1 MGGSC
6 ISFEKEGKRKI
17 TLTLNLRQLLFPTK
31 ITKCHESIFL
41 CLFVIFVGFLKL
53 LIELKMHMFSKI
65 LRPLTDLV
73 RHILSKPNE
82 RGELTSD
89 LFRFKIRAKTRQLI
103 KDHSGF
109 LLDIGCGDG
118 LLHEGLMTKQNKLGY
133 IGIDTEHEILKIAKE
148 RFHKKKQNRLG
159 LLKAHAQNLPFLDKT
174 INIAICI
181 NTFYNF
187 HTKGDVVNTLN
198 EMERV
203 CKRDGFIIFDVRN
216 KINPFV
222 YLRFKFVW
230 IYDTHVTLNAYSL
243 KELTTALTS
252 KGLVVKET
260 IPIGFPITMFAPII
274 LVKVGHQ

>member
-1 MGGSC
+1 
-6 ISFEKEGKRKI
+6 
-17 TLTLNLRQLLFPTK
+17 
-31 ITKCHESIFL
+31 
-41 CLFVIFVGFLKL
+41 
-53 LIELKMHMFSKI
+53 MFSII

-73 RHILSKPNE
+73 RHILSKPDE
-82 RGELTSD
+82 RGNLTSD

-103 KDHSGF
+103 NDHDGV

-118 LLHEGLMTKQNKLGY
+118 LLYENIMTKQNNLKY
-133 IGIDTEHEILKIAKE
+133 IGIDTEREMLKIAKKS
-148 RFHKKKQNRLG
+148 FQKKKQNRLNF
-159 LLKAHAQNLPFLDKT
+159 LKAYAQSLPFLDKT
-174 INIAICI
+174 IDIAICI

-187 HTKGDVVNTLN
+187 HTKDDVVDTLE

-222 YLRFKFVW
+222 YLSFKFVW

-243 KELTTALTS
+243 KELTTVLTS
-252 KGLVVKET
+252 KGLVIKKT

-274 LVKVGHQ
+274 LVKVGYQ